1 VTVSLADAVGL
12 GDGLG
17 LTLALVPCGVGAG
30 PRIVALGRLALLD
43 AIAAA
48 SDALCEPDGP
58 AGDR

>member
-1 VTVSLADAVGL
+1 
-12 GDGLG
+12 
-17 LTLALVPCGVGAG
+17 LTLALVLCAVGAG